1 MKKHLC
7 KNFLRSSALAALALA
22 PLISLADL
30 VQGVVS
36 PDGAVVRILD
46 ASGTVVAT
54 LKGGP
59 FQVTLAAGKFTAE
72 CVSPTAKKR
81 NIYSLAQPTTINIDC
96 R

>member
-1 MKKHLC
+1 MNHVHANLLC
-7 KNFLRSSALAALALA
+7 RIALALLA
-22 PLISLADL
+22 LVPVIGMADL
-30 VQGVVS
+30 VQGVVA
-36 PDGAVVRILD
+36 PDNAVVKIKD

-72 CVSPTAKKR
+72 CVSPKASQR
-81 NIYSLAQPTTINIDC
+81 SLYSLATPTTVNIDC